1 MTIDPLG
8 SSLGGDFT
16 AMDRQTFGAQVVTK
30 TLDYM
35 NGQGSSENSLAPVD
49 KASIGAAVVS
59 KTLDYMNSGN
69 QNGHAGDLGNSYEFQ
84 KEVLGAKANGLSAQ
98 VAGLGALTNIK
109 I

>member
-8 SSLGGDFT
+8 SSLGGDAT
-16 AMDRQTFGAQVVTK
+16 TMDRQTFGAQVVAK

-35 NGQGSSENSLAPVD
+35 NGQSSPENSLAPVD

-59 KTLDYMNSGN
+59 KTLDYMNSGS
-69 QNGHAGDLGNSYEFQ
+69 QPGHANDVSKEYGFQ
-84 KEVLGAKANGLSAQ
+84 KDVLGAYT
-98 VAGLGALTNIK
+98 AGIGALTNIK